1 MGGAHDLAS
10 MDGLA
15 LTGRGRH
22 VLIPCQ
28 VVGDKRLRMGH
39 MGVHCQQE
47 RGALL
52 HDAHPCMPV
61 PVEASLVSF
70 GLPKPPLQSHV
81 VLEEWPYVSTDE
93 ESCGTAGHH
102 SRHVVVKRGVE
113 AGALLLQARELGLPL
128 RGRTVRTGPR
138 GGDTLDRLPLLTDDV
153 VFCLHLGHAAVD
165 KQNPRSSRRNEL
177 PVKRIHGSLL
187 MGHKYLARAA

>member
-1 MGGAHDLAS
+1 
-10 MDGLA
+10 
-15 LTGRGRH
+15 
-22 VLIPCQ
+22 
-28 VVGDKRLRMGH
+28 

-102 SRHVVVKRGVE
+102 SRHVVGKRGVE

-153 VFCLHLGHAAVD
+153 VCCLHLGRAAVD
-165 KQNPRSSRRNEL
+165 TSGQALEL
-177 PVKRIHGSLL
+177 G
-187 MGHKYLARAA
+187 GRAAVTVGIEVTLERRPDVSQGLRHA